1 MSKRKAGDGGMAE
14 YVKYLND
21 YDRKA
26 RGAGSDKDPAKDRF
40 SGKDVRHVFEKGY
53 EDFGQSKRDAAR
65 EVLKYAAR
73 IEDESSMGGA
83 TEDALDRLRRYA
95 NQKDD
100 SPKPEPKKSKPE
112 PKPQPKPEKPKP
124 TVESSPTQNMG
135 GGPGTVGDNS
145 PTQQV
150 QQDNDIVTSIYGN
163 RNSVTNKQDNSITQE
178 NIDERDQSR
187 YYEGSNREF
196 NANTF
201 LTTKLFGDGL
211 FSGGGKYGFKVGKDG
226 KFSNFG

>member
-14 YVKYLND
+14 FVEYLND

-26 RGAGSDKDPAKDRF
+26 RGKGSGRDKDRF
-40 SGKDVRHVFEKGY
+40 SGLDVRHVFEKGY

-100 SPKPEPKKSKPE
+100 SPKPKPKPKPKPD

-124 TVESSPTQNMG
+124 TVESSPTQTME
-135 GGPGTVGDNS
+135 GGPKNVGDNS

-163 RNSVTNKQDNSITQE
+163 RNSVTNKQDNSITQR
-178 NIDERDQSR
+178 NIDERDQSKT
-187 YYEGSNREF
+187 YEGSNREI
-196 NANTF
+196 NANNF
-201 LTTKLFGDGL
+201 LTSKLFGDGL
-211 FSGGGKYGFKVGKDG
+211 FSGGMKYGFKVGKDG